1 MEFLFIVSIFLFL
14 ISVVCITLGMIK
26 PSIIKLKNRKQSF
39 IAFLVTFVLSI
50 IGVLNFAPDTPN
62 NQITETQETITDS
75 FVCSNKNAIYP
86 SISAMIED
94 FNDYPSEMN
103 GFELISENPLKI
115 RLSAFALDN
124 DFSDVKDNLA
134 KRALV
139 YGIFRTFINTNNN
152 SITIVSNLVDYN
164 NSYKKLKDSPEYT
177 ATITKDQA
185 LKITQK
191 YIPINSLNDL
201 IDENCSFTKQFN
213 ELRYDDSGKKGFD
226 KFFNE
231 LTANK

>member
-1 MEFLFIVSIFLFL
+1 MEFLFILSITLFV
-14 ISVVCITLGMIK
+14 ISIVCITLGMIK

-62 NQITETQETITDS
+62 NQVTETQETINDT
-75 FVCSNKNAIYP
+75 FICSNKNAIYP
-86 SISAMIED
+86 TVTSMMED
-94 FNDYPSEMN
+94 FGDYPSDTN
-103 GFELISENPLKI
+103 AFEIISEFPLKI
-115 RLSAFALDN
+115 RLSATAYDN
-124 DFSDVKDNLA
+124 DPTDVKDNLA
-134 KRALV
+134 KRTLI
-139 YGIFRTFINTNNN
+139 YGVLRTFINTNNN
-152 SITIVSNLVDYN
+152 DVTVVSYLI
-164 NSYKKLKDSPEYT
+164 NSDNHQKLKDSPEYT
-177 ATITKDQA
+177 TTLTKDQA

-231 LTANK
+231 LVSKN

>member
-26 PSIIKLKNRKQSF
+26 PSAIKLKSRKQSF
-39 IAFLVTFVLSI
+39 ITFLVTFVLSI
-50 IGVLNFAPDTPN
+50 IGVLNFSPDTPN
-62 NQITETQETITDS
+62 NQVTETKETITDS

-86 SISAMIED
+86 TVTSMMED
-94 FNDYPSEMN
+94 FGDYPSDTN
-103 GFELISENPLKI
+103 AFEIISKSPLKI
-115 RLSAFALDN
+115 RLSATAYDN
-124 DFSDVKDNLA
+124 DPTDVKDNLA
-134 KRALV
+134 KRALI
-139 YGIFRTFINTNNN
+139 YGVLRTFINTNNN
-152 SITIVSNLVDYN
+152 DVTVVSYLIN
-164 NSYKKLKDSPEYT
+164 NDNHQKLKDSPEYT
-177 ATITKDQA
+177 TTLTKDQA

-213 ELRYDDSGKKGFD
+213 ELRYDDNGNKGFD

-231 LTANK
+231 LIIKK